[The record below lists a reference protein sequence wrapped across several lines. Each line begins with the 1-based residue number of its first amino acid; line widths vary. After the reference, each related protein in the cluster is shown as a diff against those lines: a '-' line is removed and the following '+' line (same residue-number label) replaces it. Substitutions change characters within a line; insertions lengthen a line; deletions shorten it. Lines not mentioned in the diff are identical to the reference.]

1 MSDHELLRHSRHALL
16 EGFDDAG
23 VEAVQNAR
31 VLIVGAGGLG
41 CPAATYLTASGVG
54 TIEWIDGDTVDA
66 TNLARQTLFG
76 PADIGEA
83 KVLAGA
89 RALVRLNP
97 NTRVITTQAFADE
110 VILNRAVAHADVV
123 LDCTDQWAI
132 RQLINAACVRHA
144 VPLVSAAAIE
154 WSGQLMTIDPRR
166 PDSACYAC
174 VFDPQAEPEAH
185 ACGAFGVLSPLVGSM
200 GCLQAAEA
208 LKILISINR
217 SLATTGATPVA
228 QNLSLLDIKTG
239 IWQQLAVSR
248 NPDCPVCGAGL
259 AHVPSESR
267 QTKSEG

>member
-16 EGFDDAG
+16 TGFDEAG

-54 TIEWIDGDTVDA
+54 IIEWIDGDTIDA

-89 RALVRLNP
+89 RALARLNP
-97 NTRVITTQAFADE
+97 HTQIITTQAFADE
-110 VILNRAVAHADVV
+110 PILNRAIAQAGVV
-123 LDCTDQWAI
+123 LDCTDQWSI
-132 RQLINAACVRHA
+132 RQLINAVCVRRG

-154 WSGQLMTIDPRR
+154 WSGQLITIDPRH
-166 PDSACYAC
+166 PHDACYAC
-174 VFDPQAEPEAH
+174 LFDPQAEPEAH
-185 ACGAFGVLSPLVGSM
+185 ACGAFGVLSPLVGAM

-208 LKILISINR
+208 LKILISI
-217 SLATTGATPVA
+217 SPSYTTTGASQRT
-228 QNLSLLDIKTG
+228 QNLSLLDMKTG
-239 IWQQLAVSR
+239 IWQQLTVSK
-248 NPDCPVCGAGL
+248 NPDCPVCGEGL
-259 AHVPSESR
+259 APRPSPSG
-267 QTKSEG
+267 QTKS

>member
-1 MSDHELLRHSRHALL
+1 M
-16 EGFDDAG
+16 
-23 VEAVQNAR
+23 
-31 VLIVGAGGLG
+31 
-41 CPAATYLTASGVG
+41 
-54 TIEWIDGDTVDA
+54 
-66 TNLARQTLFG
+66 
-76 PADIGEA
+76 
-83 KVLAGA
+83 
-89 RALVRLNP
+89 
-97 NTRVITTQAFADE
+97 
-110 VILNRAVAHADVV
+110 LNRAVAHADVV

-166 PDSACYAC
+166 PDGACYAC

-217 SLATTGATPVA
+217 SLAMTGATPVA
-228 QNLSLLDIKTG
+228 QNLSLLDMKTG

-248 NPDCPVCGAGL
+248 NPDCPVCGTGL
-259 AHVPSESR
+259 AQVPSESR
-267 QTKSEG
+267 QTKS